1 MILVDTSAWIQ
12 FFRPKG
18 SPRLKDQVSEAIQRQ
33 SAAFTCP
40 IKLELL
46 TGARPT
52 ELQDLET
59 GLSFATRIPLLPEH
73 WDQAAT
79 YASRMHQKGLKV
91 PLSDLL
97 IATVAQAND
106 IPVLCD
112 DKHFLLIQQSVI
124 HDLSIL

>member
-1 MILVDTSAWIQ
+1 MILIDTSAWIQ
-12 FFRPKG
+12 FLRPKG
-18 SPRLKDQVSEAIQRQ
+18 APNLKGQVSEAIQRQ

-40 IKLELL
+40 VRLELL

-52 ELQDLET
+52 ERQDLEI

-79 YASRMHQKGLKV
+79 YASGMYRKGLKV

-97 IATVAQAND
+97 IATVAHATH

-112 DKHFLLIQQSVI
+112 DKHFALIQQSVI
-124 HDLSIL
+124 HDLLIL

>member
-1 MILVDTSAWIQ
+1 MILIDTSAWIQ

-18 SPRLKDQVSEAIQRQ
+18 SPNLKGQVSEAIQRE

-40 IKLELL
+40 VRLELL

-52 ELQDLET
+52 ECRDLEI

-79 YASRMHQKGLKV
+79 FASRLQLKGLKV

-97 IATVAQAND
+97 IATVAQASG

-112 DKHFLLIQQSVI
+112 DKHFALIQQSVV
-124 HDLSIL
+124 HDLLIL